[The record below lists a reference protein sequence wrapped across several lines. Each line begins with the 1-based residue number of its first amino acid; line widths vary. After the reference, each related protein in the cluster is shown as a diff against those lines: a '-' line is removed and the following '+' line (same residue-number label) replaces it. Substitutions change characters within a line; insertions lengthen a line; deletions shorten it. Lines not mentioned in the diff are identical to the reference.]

1 VKTHSCSLVL
11 GALAALFVSACGSNG
26 ATTGSGTN
34 SVGAT
39 TGAGG
44 SPGSGGAG
52 GAATGATG
60 GASSTASATAGVG
73 GAGGDPAT
81 TATAATS
88 SSSASGSSGTG
99 GSGGFGTI
107 FTILLENHDY
117 DQVVGSANTPYIN
130 SLIGK
135 YGLATNYQDSML
147 HPSLPNY
154 LYLITGAKQYPGI
167 IDLDPSGNG
176 VFPVDADNLGNQL
189 QLAGIH
195 WRSYQEDSGSPCN
208 LNGNGLYEP
217 KHDPFLYFKDIQNNA
232 AVCDARNVD
241 YSQFPADLAG
251 GTYQYMWITPNMTN
265 NGHDPTGDPVASIKQ
280 TDLWLS
286 TEVPKI
292 LASTA
297 YQNNGVLFIA
307 WDEGTGTFG
316 TTDHVAM
323 IVVSPKLK
331 SAGMK
336 VATALSHASY
346 LRTIEDIFGISNKLG
361 AAQNATSLAEFF
373 SP

>member
-1 VKTHSCSLVL
+1 VL
-11 GALAALFVSACGSNG
+11 GALAALFVSACGSTG

-52 GAATGATG
+52 GTATSAA
-60 GASSTASATAGVG
+60 STTTAGVG
-73 GAGGDPAT
+73 GSGGDPAT
-81 TATAATS
+81 TGSAAT
-88 SSSASGSSGTG
+88 SSASGSSGTG

-117 DQVVGSANTPYIN
+117 DQVVGSANTPYID

-135 YGLATNYQDSML
+135 YGLATDYQDSML

-167 IDLDPSGNG
+167 LDLDPSGNG

-195 WRSYQEDSGSPCN
+195 WRSYQEDSGTPCN
-208 LNGNGLYEP
+208 LDGNGLYEP
-217 KHDPFLYFKDIQNNA
+217 KHDPFLYFENIQNNA

-241 YSQFPADLAG
+241 YSQFPADLAA
-251 GTYQYMWITPNMTN
+251 GTYQYMWITPSMTN
-265 NGHDPTGDPVASIKQ
+265 NGHNPTGDAVASIKQ

-297 YQNNGVLFIA
+297 YQNNGVLFIT

-323 IVVSPKLK
+323 IVISNKLK

-336 VATALSHASY
+336 VATPLSHASY
-346 LRTIEDIFGISNKLG
+346 LRTIEDIFGITNKLG

>member
-1 VKTHSCSLVL
+1 MKTHSCSLVL
-11 GALAALFVSACGSNG
+11 GALAALLVSACGSS
-26 ATTGSGTN
+26 ASTTGSGSN

-44 SPGSGGAG
+44 APGSGGAG
-52 GAATGATG
+52 GTASGATG
-60 GASSTASATAGVG
+60 GEASVSTSSASAGV
-73 GAGGDPAT
+73 GGDPAT
-81 TATAATS
+81 TGSAASTG
-88 SSSASGSSGTG
+88 ASGSSGTG

-135 YGLATNYQDSML
+135 YGLATDYQDSML

-154 LYLITGAKQYPGI
+154 LYLITGAKLYPGF

-189 QLAGIH
+189 ELAGIH
-195 WRSYQEDSGSPCN
+195 WRSYQEDSGTPCN
-208 LNGNGLYEP
+208 LDGNGLYEP
-217 KHDPFLYFKDIQNNA
+217 KHDPFLYFNNIQKNA
-232 AVCDARNVD
+232 AVCDARSVD
-241 YSQFPADLAG
+241 YSQFPADLAA
-251 GTYQYMWITPNMTN
+251 GTYQYMWITPNMTH
-265 NGHDPTGDPVASIKQ
+265 NGHNPTGDTVASIKQ

-297 YQNNGVLFIA
+297 YQNNGVLFIT
-307 WDEGTGTFG
+307 WDEGTGTFSTG
-316 TTDHVAM
+316 DHVAM
-323 IVVSPKLK
+323 IVVSTKLK

-336 VATALSHASY
+336 VATPLSHASY
-346 LRTIEDIFGISNKLG
+346 LRTIEDIFGITDKLG

>member
-1 VKTHSCSLVL
+1 MKTHSCSLVL
-11 GALAALFVSACGSNG
+11 GALAALFVGACGSPE
-26 ATTGSGTN
+26 ATTGSGSN
-34 SVGAT
+34 STGAI

-44 SPGSGGAG
+44 ASGSGGAG
-52 GAATGATG
+52 GVATGATG
-60 GASSTASATAGVG
+60 GAASTTTASGS
-73 GAGGDPAT
+73 GGDPAT
-81 TATAATS
+81 TGSSTS
-88 SSSASGSSGTG
+88 TSGTSGSG

-117 DQVVGSANTPYIN
+117 DQVVGSADTPYIN

-135 YGLATNYQDSML
+135 YGLATSYQDSML

-167 IDLDPSGNG
+167 LDLDPSGNG
-176 VFPVDADNLGNQL
+176 VFPKDADNLGNQL
-189 QLAGIH
+189 ELAGIH
-195 WRSYQEDSGSPCN
+195 WRSYQEDMGIPCN
-208 LNGNGLYEP
+208 LDGNGLYEP
-217 KHDPFLYFKDIQNNA
+217 KHDPFLYFTDIQKNVA
-232 AVCDARNVD
+232 LCEKTNVD
-241 YSQFPADLAG
+241 YSLFPADLAG

-265 NGHDPTGDPVASIKQ
+265 NGHNPSGDPSAAVKQ
-280 TDLWLS
+280 SDLWLS
-286 TEVPKI
+286 KEVPKI
-292 LASTA
+292 LASAA
-297 YQNNGVLFIA
+297 YQDNGVLFIT

-323 IVVSPKLK
+323 IVISPKLK

-336 VATALSHASY
+336 VATPLSHAGY
-346 LRTIEDIFGISNKLG
+346 LRTIEDIFGIGNKLG

>member
-1 VKTHSCSLVL
+1 VKSLQSSLVL
-11 GALAALFVSACGSNG
+11 GAFAALFVSACGSSG
-26 ATTGSGTN
+26 ATTGSGSN
-34 SVGAT
+34 SVSAT
-39 TGAGG
+39 TGADGPGG
-44 SPGSGGAG
+44 AGAG
-52 GAATGATG
+52 GAGDT
-60 GASSTASATAGVG
+60 STAGVG
-73 GAGGDPAT
+73 GAGGAVGVGGG
-81 TATAATS
+81 ATS
-88 SSSASGSSGTG
+88 VTSSAASSTSGSSGTG

-117 DQVVGSANTPYIN
+117 DQVVASVNTPYIN

-135 YGLATNYQDSML
+135 YGLATDYQDSML

-167 IDLDPSGNG
+167 IDLAPSGNG

-189 QLAGIH
+189 ELAGIH
-195 WRSYQEDSGSPCN
+195 WRSYQEDSGTPCN
-208 LNGNGLYEP
+208 LDGNGLYEP
-217 KHDPFLYFKDIQNNA
+217 KHDPFLYFKNIQKNA
-232 AVCDARNVD
+232 AICNNRSVD

-265 NGHDPTGDPVASIKQ
+265 NGHNPTNDPVAAIKQ
-280 TDLWLS
+280 ADTWLS

-292 LASTA
+292 LASQA
-297 YQNNGVLFIA
+297 YQNNGVLFIT

-323 IVVSPKLK
+323 IVISPKLK

-336 VATALSHASY
+336 VATPLSHASY
-346 LRTIEDIFGISNKLG
+346 LRTIEDIYGISDKLG
-361 AAQNATSLAEFF
+361 AAQNATNLMEFF
-373 SP
+373 KP

>member
-1 VKTHSCSLVL
+1 V
-11 GALAALFVSACGSNG
+11 
-26 ATTGSGTN
+26 
-34 SVGAT
+34 
-39 TGAGG
+39 
-44 SPGSGGAG
+44 GGAG
-52 GAATGATG
+52 GATSA
-60 GASSTASATAGVG
+60 ASSTAA
-73 GAGGDPAT
+73 
-81 TATAATS
+81 S
-88 SSSASGSSGTG
+88 SGSGTG

-117 DQVVGSANTPYIN
+117 DQVVGSADAPYIN

-176 VFPVDADNLGNQL
+176 VFPKDADNLGNQL
-189 QLAGIH
+189 ELAGIH
-195 WRSYQEDSGSPCN
+195 WRSYQEDMGSPCN
-208 LNGNGLYEP
+208 LDGNGLYEP
-217 KHDPFLYFKDIQNNA
+217 KHNPFLYFDNIQNNA
-232 AVCDARNVD
+232 ALCDDTNVD
-241 YSQFPADLAG
+241 YSQFPADLAA

-265 NGHDPTGDPVASIKQ
+265 DGHDPSGDPKASLKQ
-280 TDLWLS
+280 SDAWLAS
-286 TEVPKI
+286 EVPKI
-292 LASTA
+292 LASGA
-297 YQNNGVLFIA
+297 YQNNGVLFIT
-307 WDEGTGTFG
+307 WDEGTGILG

-323 IVVSPKLK
+323 IAVSTKLK

-336 VATALSHASY
+336 VATPLSHASY

-361 AAQNATSLAEFF
+361 AAQNATSLMEFF

>member
-1 VKTHSCSLVL
+1 VKSSSTSLVL
-11 GALAALFVSACGSNG
+11 GAFAALFVSACGTADPVTSSGSN
-26 ATTGSGTN
+26 S
-34 SVGAT
+34 SGAT

-44 SPGSGGAG
+44 TSGSGGAST
-52 GAATGATG
+52 AATG
-60 GASSTASATAGVG
+60 GAASTATASGS
-73 GAGGDPAT
+73 GGD
-81 TATAATS
+81 AATS
-88 SSSASGSSGTG
+88 SASSSGSGSSGTG

-117 DQVVGSANTPYIN
+117 DQVVGSADTPYIN

-135 YGLATNYQDSML
+135 YGLATNYQDSLL

-154 LYLITGAKQYPGI
+154 LYLITGAKQYPGL
-167 IDLDPSGNG
+167 LDIAPSGNG
-176 VFPVDADNLGNQL
+176 IFPKDADNLGNQL
-189 QLAGIH
+189 QIAGIH
-195 WRSYQEDSGSPCN
+195 WRSYQESMGAPCN
-208 LNGNGLYEP
+208 LDGDGTYEP
-217 KHDPFLYFKDIQNNA
+217 KHDPFLYFKDIQGDA
-232 AVCDARNVD
+232 ALCAKTNVD
-241 YSQFPADLAG
+241 YSNFPADLAG

-265 NGHDPTGDPVASIKQ
+265 NGHNPSGDPSAAVKQ
-280 TDLWLS
+280 SDKWLS

-297 YQNNGVLFIA
+297 YQNNGVLFIT

-323 IVVSPKLK
+323 IVISPKLK
-331 SAGMK
+331 SPGMK

-373 SP
+373 TP

>member
-1 VKTHSCSLVL
+1 MNTHSCSLVL
-11 GALAALFVSACGSNG
+11 GALAALSVSACGSPE
-26 ATTGSGTN
+26 ATTVGGSTGSG
-34 SVGAT
+34 SL

-44 SPGSGGAG
+44 TSGSGGAG
-52 GAATGATG
+52 GAPTGATSS
-60 GASSTASATAGVG
+60 AASTATASGS
-73 GAGGDPAT
+73 GGDPAT
-81 TATAATS
+81 TGSAAST
-88 SSSASGSSGTG
+88 SASTSASSGSG

-117 DQVVGSANTPYIN
+117 DQIVGSADTPYIN

-135 YGLATNYQDSML
+135 YGLATSYQDSML

-154 LYLITGAKQYPGI
+154 LYLITGAKQYPGFF
-167 IDLDPSGNG
+167 DLDPSGNG
-176 VFPVDADNLGNQL
+176 VFPKDADNLGNQL
-189 QLAGIH
+189 ETAGVH
-195 WRSYQEDSGSPCN
+195 WRSYQEDMGSPCN
-208 LNGNGLYEP
+208 LSGNGLYEP
-217 KHDPFLYFKDIQNNA
+217 KHNPFLYFDDIQGNA
-232 AVCDARNVD
+232 ALCAKTSVD
-241 YSQFPADLAG
+241 YSSFPADLAG

-265 NGHDPTGDPVASIKQ
+265 NGHDPSGDPSAAVKQ
-280 TDLWLS
+280 SDLWLS
-286 TEVPKI
+286 KEVPKI

-297 YQNNGVLFIA
+297 YQNNGVLFIT

-323 IVVSPKLK
+323 IVISPKLK
-331 SAGMK
+331 SPGMK